1 MRGDEALQWIRNQC
15 EIHGHNFV
23 ANYGNDGTVEVR
35 VNDTFVLGFYRWEI
49 PNFDPVH
56 IERAYEVAA
65 LPPIQEA
72 QRMQRLDENNGV
84 HNWGQLPDLDGRFVY
99 NPPLPDAE
107 DGRFAFE
114 GVWHDDDDEYARQVL
129 PVPEVDPN
137 GRVFFVDDGEGGD
150 VWAESKIKS
159 LKDREGEVA
168 YVWSDG
174 VQAITASALG
184 TGTSVPMNYGY
195 QVNEYG
201 QIIGSTSIRVVSCKM
216 KKHYVAEGVEFCE
229 QCCWTCQ
236 AAAES
241 PFCTT
246 CRKTMRAEEKE
257 AESVRSFASK
267 HFPSLVPFL
276 D

>member
-1 MRGDEALQWIRNQC
+1 MRGDEAVQWIRNQC

-23 ANYGNDGTVEVR
+23 VNYGNDGTVEVR
-35 VNDTFVLGFYRWEI
+35 VNDRFVLDFYRAGIED
-49 PNFDPVH
+49 FDPVH
-56 IERAYEVAA
+56 IERVYEVAV
-65 LPPIQEA
+65 LPPIQG
-72 QRMQRLDENNGV
+72 LDENNGV

-107 DGRFAFE
+107 DGRFALE
-114 GVWHDDDDEYARQVL
+114 GVWHDDDDEYARQAL
-129 PVPEVDPN
+129 PKPEVDPN
-137 GRVFFVDDGEGGD
+137 GRVSFVDYGSAIEGELED

-168 YVWSDG
+168 YVWG
-174 VQAITASALG
+174 NQAITASTLG
-184 TGTSVPMNYGY
+184 TGTSVPMNYAY
-195 QVNEYG
+195 QFDEYG
-201 QIIGSTSIRVVSCKM
+201 NIIGTTSIRVVSCKM